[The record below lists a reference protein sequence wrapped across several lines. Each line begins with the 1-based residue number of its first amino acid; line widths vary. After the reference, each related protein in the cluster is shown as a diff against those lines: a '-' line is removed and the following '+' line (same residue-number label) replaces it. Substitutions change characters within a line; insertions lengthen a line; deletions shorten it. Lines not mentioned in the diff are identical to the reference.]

1 MGLTN
6 YRLGDLISV
15 LDERNEYG
23 LTSFYGLNIDKEF
36 MPTVANT
43 EGLDESKYKVV
54 RNNRFVFSGMQ
65 TGRDGCIRI
74 SMYTGEEPIIVSPA
88 YTTFEISRRDI
99 VLPEYFFMF
108 FLSKEKDRY
117 GSFCSDGSI
126 RSNLDWDRFCDFKLN
141 LPDVKEQQK
150 FVSIYKALNE
160 NLLAYQSKIEDLKM
174 VCDGFIEDLRR
185 RFHCVKI
192 GGYIKECNERNEHL
206 EITNVQGVDSSGH
219 FSETRANTIGLDF
232 SNYKIVKKHQ
242 FAYNPSRINLGSL
255 ALLDDDDCIVSP
267 MYIVFDILNHALLLP
282 EYLLL
287 WLSRSEFLRSTLFYA
302 SGSVRDTFGFSEM
315 KEVSIPIP
323 DISIQQQ
330 IVNIHKCYLERQR
343 IADNLKEQIKAICPV
358 LIKGSLETTN

>member
-1 MGLTN
+1 MELNSIAYNNIYEKAICSSLYEIFYVKKT
-6 YRLGDLISV
+6 DV
-15 LDERNEYG
+15 L
-23 LTSFYGLNIDKEF
+23 
-36 MPTVANT
+36 
-43 EGLDESKYKVV
+43 
-54 RNNRFVFSGMQ
+54 
-65 TGRDGCIRI
+65 
-74 SMYTGEEPIIVSPA
+74 
-88 YTTFEISRRDI
+88 
-99 VLPEYFFMF
+99 LPEYLNMF
-108 FLSKEKDRY
+108 VKRDEFSRLCAFLGW
-117 GSFCSDGSI
+117 GSAREYC
-126 RSNLDWDRFCDFKLN
+126 RLSNLVDIEIC
-141 LPDVKEQQK
+141 LPDIETQRK

-160 NLLAYQSKIEDLKM
+160 NLLVYQSKIEDLKM

-343 IADNLKEQIKAICPV
+343 IADSLKKQINAICPV